1 MPPPWPSRGGEKP
14 SPGGGQPRQCGGVAS
29 PSSKLKP
36 ASVSLAEHKG
46 KELQADHK
54 DEELAELE
62 TELVELAELAYLAEL
77 ACLAELSS
85 PSNTRPELPSPSETR
100 AAMGGPP
107 STTLLAG
114 NGCCE
119 ARVPLPS
126 SVAVARVRSG

>member
-1 MPPPWPSRGGEKP
+1 MP
-14 SPGGGQPRQCGGVAS
+14 S
-29 PSSKLKP
+29 PSSKFKP
-36 ASVSLAEHKG
+36 ASVSLAEHKD
-46 KELQADHK
+46 KELQAWHE

-77 ACLAELSS
+77 ASLAELSS
-85 PSNTRPELPSPSETR
+85 PSMTRPELPSPSDAK
-100 AAMGGPP
+100 AAIAWCLGPPPP

-126 SVAVARVRSG
+126 NVAVARARSG

>member
-1 MPPPWPSRGGEKP
+1 MP
-14 SPGGGQPRQCGGVAS
+14 S

-36 ASVSLAEHKG
+36 ASVSLAEHKD
-46 KELQADHK
+46 KELQAWRADK
-54 DEELAELE
+54 ELAELE

-85 PSNTRPELPSPSETR
+85 PSNTRPELPSPSDSR
-100 AAMGGPP
+100 AAMDLVPRAPP

-126 SVAVARVRSG
+126 NAAVARARSW